1 VTLRHIVET
10 NNFHGLSMNNS
21 SIKPKTEKSGLIPFV
36 ILIND
41 VDLQE
46 VEVVGII
53 LSKEEEVDNFLFM

>member
-1 VTLRHIVET
+1 
-10 NNFHGLSMNNS
+10 MNNS